1 MSVSML
7 SISAESAAGESQ
19 TDFQLSSFSHRALRS
34 YAQSPA
40 NTQMSEVHKRQT
52 SGFQQ
57 MIWKHHPKKKKKAP
71 SSPEILKLWGKTGRK
86 SCLTSTTALCLIS
99 CLLSQPG
106 VAIFRVIPSSS
117 RQQIHSITQGDSPSL
132 CWPITAFKTPAA
144 PGKLWLLEI
153 KTNLREKHCSY

>member
-1 MSVSML
+1 MF
-7 SISAESAAGESQ
+7 SISAESAAGEKQ
-19 TDFQLSSFSHRALRS
+19 TDFQLSSFLTSGSSFLRS
-34 YAQSPA
+34 V
-40 NTQMSEVHKRQT
+40 NTQMSEVHKTQT
-52 SGFQQ
+52 SSFQQ
-57 MIWKHHPKKKKKAP
+57 MIWKHHQKKKKAA

-86 SCLTSTTALCLIS
+86 SCRTSTTALRLIG

-117 RQQIHSITQGDSPSL
+117 RQQIHSITQGDPSSL
-132 CWPITAFKTPAA
+132 CWPITAFKKPAA